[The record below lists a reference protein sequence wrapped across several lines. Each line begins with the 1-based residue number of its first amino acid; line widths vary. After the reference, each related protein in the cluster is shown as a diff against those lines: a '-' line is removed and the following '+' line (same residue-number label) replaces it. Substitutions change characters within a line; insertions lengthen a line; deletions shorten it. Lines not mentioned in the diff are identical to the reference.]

1 MNTDAIPCNGLS
13 ICQLAF
19 RITAERKG
27 YSYSHSSRSTRPCLL
42 ACVPWLGTGVS
53 PYTHDAA
60 FGFRRRHS
68 AASNSLTL
76 DVALGLCHLEFIFLK
91 SRPIDSLVFRYSSLH
106 PPPYRPWFMVYPDC
120 GSHKDNP
127 EPATVFYAGAGVGKP
142 VQKPWPGPQ
151 AMISFHTSFDF
162 SRTSIIVGTQSPGLK
177 CDCKSPYLEYPPT
190 KLSRPHQ
197 KFARKFQH
205 YSFVLVYSQ
214 ASDSVCS
221 TRPQ

>member
-13 ICQLAF
+13 TCQLAF

-60 FGFRRRHS
+60 FGFRRTHS
-68 AASNSLTL
+68 AVSNSLTL
-76 DVALGLCHLEFIFLK
+76 DVALGRCHIEFIFLK
-91 SRPIDSLVFRYSSLH
+91 PPPIHSLVFRCSSLH
-106 PPPYRPWFMVYPDC
+106 PPPYRSCFIVYPDC
-120 GSHKDNP
+120 GSPNDNP

-151 AMISFHTSFDF
+151 AMISFHTSFHF
-162 SRTSIIVGTQSPGLK
+162 SRTSRIVGNQRPGLK
-177 CDCKSPYLEYPPT
+177 CDCKSPYLEYPPP
-190 KLSRPHQ
+190 KPFRLHQ
-197 KFARKFQH
+197 RLASKFQH
-205 YSFVLVYSQ
+205 YSLALVYSQ